1 MSEVHPIEWTL
12 DRLEDAVAGLTSSTN
27 IDALRYIHRLGQ
39 SDGCSR
45 HAAES
50 AKMIAEMCT
59 QAERQLVESIDHLEA
74 EDDQVAESHLGHALT
89 HLDRI
94 AETVASVS
102 NPQEPQRATE
112 RATRTA
118 SR

>member
-1 MSEVHPIEWTL
+1 MSEVNPIEWTL

-39 SDGCSR
+39 SEGCSR

-50 AKMIAEMCT
+50 AKLIAELCSG
-59 QAERQLVESIDHLEA
+59 AERQLIESIDHLES
-74 EDDQVAESHLGHALT
+74 EDDQTAESHLGHALT

-102 NPQEPQRATE
+102 NPPEAQQSAERSSRA
-112 RATRTA
+112 ATR
-118 SR
+118 